1 MASPKRHVDEQL
13 EQLRHDLSSW
23 SGSQENV
30 QARRD
35 LRASCLEL
43 AASLSTPE
51 DLFADAF
58 YQVAMPSMTARL
70 DSWG

>member
-1 MASPKRHVDEQL
+1 MTILKRNIDEQL
-13 EQLRHDLSSW
+13 DQLRHDVTSW
-23 SGSQENV
+23 SGLQENV

-35 LRASCLEL
+35 LRASCLAL

-58 YQVAMPSMTARL
+58 YQVAMPSLTTIR
-70 DSWG
+70 DS

>member
-1 MASPKRHVDEQL
+1 MTSPKRNVEEQL
-13 EQLRHDLSSW
+13 NQLRHDLTSW

-35 LRASCLEL
+35 LRASCLAL
-43 AASLSTPE
+43 AASLNTPE

-58 YQVAMPSMTARL
+58 YQVAMPFLTARR
-70 DSWG
+70 DS